1 MTRDQTSTTGPSHAL
16 PTTPAV
22 HARGL
27 VIRTRREPVCGPV
40 DLDVERGGF
49 VVVTGPR
56 GSGRSSLLLTLT
68 GRMRASEGELTVL
81 GVPVTRNLRR
91 LQRRTAVANMRD
103 IDELDDAM
111 RLSELLYERLAL
123 VTPFWRRPPAWTS
136 DAVTRWRE
144 LCFGGCDVRPDAR
157 VRDLTALETLQYRV
171 FLAVVDEP
179 EVLAVDDIDHLG
191 APDDQRAAFA
201 CLRAVANE
209 GVTVVCATTNTET
222 VPDDCATVALAATTA
237 ASDLD
242 EIRDNLADLEQGPDD
257 RADGGTAGDTG
268 ARGTT
273 NDAADAAD
281 DDAGTD
287 ATRVSTTTGTTTDD
301 AQQED

>member
-144 LCFGGCDVRPDAR
+144 PCFGGCDVRPDAR

-257 RADGGTAGDTG
+257 RAGSDADTTTGGDHAAAD
-268 ARGTT
+268 GTT
-273 NDAADAAD
+273 T
-281 DDAGTD
+281 GTG
-287 ATRVSTTTGTTTDD
+287 ATRVSTTTATTTGTTNDD